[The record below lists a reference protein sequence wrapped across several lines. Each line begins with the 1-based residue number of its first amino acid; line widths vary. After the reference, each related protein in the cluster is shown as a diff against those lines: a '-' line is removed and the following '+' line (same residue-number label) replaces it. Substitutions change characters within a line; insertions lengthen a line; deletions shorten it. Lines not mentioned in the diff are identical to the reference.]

1 MIIDNLKKKFSNNNI
16 LITGHTGFK
25 GSWLASILGYL
36 GCNIIGV
43 SNKVL
48 TNPSHYKSIKSI
60 FNNEYFVD
68 LRDKNEF
75 KKILSKHRPKFIFHL
90 AAQSLVLKSY
100 DDPYETY
107 TTNFISTLNLLENL
121 RVLNFP
127 TNVILITSDKSYK
140 NLEKKNGYKEESQLG
155 GDDPYSGSKA
165 STEMMIQSYVKS
177 YFSKNKIVKIAVARA
192 GNVIGGGDW
201 SNDRIIP
208 DAIKS
213 WFTKNILFIRNP
225 SATRPWQHVLEPLFG
240 YLFLSYY
247 LSNNK
252 IKNGDI
258 FNFGPKRINNKTVL
272 EIITILNKKIF
283 KEIKY
288 LKIIQ
293 KKTSHK
299 KKETTLLFLNSSK
312 AASLLNWKCVLTLNE
327 TMQLI
332 YEWYYNYYSKEKVDV
347 MKLTFKQ
354 INFYISKIND
364 RL

>member
-36 GCNIIGV
+36 GRNIIGV

-177 YFSKNKIVKIAVARA
+177 YFLKNKIVKIAVARA

-208 DAIKS
+208 DAIK
-213 WFTKNILFIRNP
+213 
-225 SATRPWQHVLEPLFG
+225 
-240 YLFLSYY
+240 
-247 LSNNK
+247 
-252 IKNGDI
+252 
-258 FNFGPKRINNKTVL
+258 
-272 EIITILNKKIF
+272 
-283 KEIKY
+283 
-288 LKIIQ
+288 
-293 KKTSHK
+293 
-299 KKETTLLFLNSSK
+299 
-312 AASLLNWKCVLTLNE
+312 
-327 TMQLI
+327 
-332 YEWYYNYYSKEKVDV
+332 
-347 MKLTFKQ
+347 
-354 INFYISKIND
+354 
-364 RL
+364 